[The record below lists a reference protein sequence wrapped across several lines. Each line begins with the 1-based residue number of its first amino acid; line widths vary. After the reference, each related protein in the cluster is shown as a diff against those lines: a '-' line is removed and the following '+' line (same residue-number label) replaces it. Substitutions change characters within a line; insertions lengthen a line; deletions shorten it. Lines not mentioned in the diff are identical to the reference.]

1 MKQNLT
7 LSLVGVA
14 LISAVAFLA
23 IGKAMDVI
31 TCLPTYHCQYN
42 LSENGWLFPVSM
54 LVGVAAM
61 AFVAW
66 LNQSD
71 LEPPH
76 LLVD

>member
-7 LSLVGVA
+7 ISFLGVA
-14 LISAVAFLA
+14 LVSAVAFLI

-31 TCLPTYHCQYN
+31 TCLPTYQCQYN
-42 LSENGWLFPVSM
+42 LAENGWLFPVSL
-54 LVGVAAM
+54 LVGVGAM

-71 LEPPH
+71 REPPH